1 MHRKVQGHKGESGA
15 NEGDESARDIK
26 VSMPRIIQFQRHSH
40 LPSSLQNLTVL
51 TVLEKVSI
59 LIVPK

>member
-40 LPSSLQNLTVL
+40 LPSSLRALNVQIDFPHYL
-51 TVLEKVSI
+51 
-59 LIVPK
+59 